1 MSLNFFFYCYFFPL
15 FHKHLSF
22 LLPLRFSLSI
32 ITVSQFLSLVFV
44 SLFFSFVFFSILCF
58 ERERERGVRER
69 GRRNVRASLGVL
81 LQWHRCKTS
90 MPLQENT
97 KKCSSISQEED
108 GVIVRRRRRK
118 RKK

>member
-1 MSLNFFFYCYFFPL
+1 MLE
-15 FHKHLSF
+15 HL
-22 LLPLRFSLSI
+22 
-32 ITVSQFLSLVFV
+32 LVFSCNGIDV
-44 SLFFSFVFFSILCF
+44 K
-58 ERERERGVRER
+58 RERERGVRER